1 MHQSFF
7 LFLACATDAEDVDT
21 SLDFSNTSATVQQVN
36 HSTQQSILIPTD
48 LSHLGMY
55 VVTNYSFTSFTSFC
69 RKKVLTVYMIV

>member
-55 VVTNYSFTSFTSFC
+55 VVTNYSYTITLNC
-69 RKKVLTVYMIV
+69 TKIKIL